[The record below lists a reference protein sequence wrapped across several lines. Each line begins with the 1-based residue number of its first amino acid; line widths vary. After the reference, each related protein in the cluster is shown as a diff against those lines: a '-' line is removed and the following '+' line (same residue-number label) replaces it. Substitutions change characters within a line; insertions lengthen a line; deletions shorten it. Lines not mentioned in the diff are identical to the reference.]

1 MRATRKCPA
10 QSAGQPL
17 GAIRVKTD
25 FSEGLDQS
33 TSVDS
38 PGAIVSTAKSHSATE
53 IAKFQTQH
61 HEELDDEAEAQVI
74 AAMIQNEDVESI
86 CDSEEDVK
94 VQDDCLQEEIVCAF
108 IQDQEAK
115 KPLVARAKGQDMSE
129 QERMEQHF
137 ESANEGFK
145 AFACR
150 CAYAAA
156 MGMPSCLG
164 NFTRK
169 QFFGWH
175 FETYGVEQGRGRI
188 PSSTSSSSKGA
199 TSEELVK
206 SRPRTVSLSTVTR
219 SLHQQMWHLRVPL
232 EKMDAWGRK
241 FHVEEWKLDG
251 VQVCRK
257 GWMQA
262 RGGSAR
268 RHRDIYGLVCRGH
281 SPSDADASKGAKKTA
296 ALLVLVKDVK
306 GRKDNEK
313 RGFAANWWK
322 NLFLLM
328 DYMPNEERII
338 IRGGSDEQYYKTA
351 YAPAAKRC
359 VRALQH
365 ALRW

>member
-1 MRATRKCPA
+1 M
-10 QSAGQPL
+10 
-17 GAIRVKTD
+17 GAINVKTD
-25 FSEGLDQS
+25 SSEELI
-33 TSVDS
+33 TSGAS
-38 PGAIVSTAKSHSATE
+38 SGAILSHAKSYSTIE

-74 AAMIQNEDVESI
+74 AAMIQSDDAESMYDGEDNVKAM
-86 CDSEEDVK
+86 DS
-94 VQDDCLQEEIVCAF
+94 CLQEEIACAF
-108 IQDQEAK
+108 IREDER
-115 KPLVARAKGQDMSE
+115 KPFLARAKAQDMSE

-137 ESANEGFK
+137 ESANECFK
-145 AFACR
+145 TFVCR
-150 CAYAAA
+150 CAYATTI
-156 MGMPSCLG
+156 GMPSCLG

-175 FETYGVEQGRGRI
+175 FETYGVEQGRGHIR
-188 PSSTSSSSKGA
+188 SSTSSSSKGV
-199 TSEELVK
+199 TSEEFVK
-206 SRPRTVSLSTVTR
+206 SRPRTVSLSTVTK
-219 SLHQQMWHLRVPL
+219 SLHQQMWHLKVPL

-241 FHVEEWKLDG
+241 YHVEEWKLDG

-296 ALLVLVKDVK
+296 ALLKLVKDVK

-351 YAPAAKRC
+351 YAPTAKRC
-359 VRALQH
+359 VRAMQH
-365 ALRW
+365 TLR